1 MKITIKFLT
10 PELVPLLIKIVE
22 LSGKVVK
29 KLINDVCGTVEQ
41 WNKENKENKET
52 NQSRFHQFVLN
63 PPGNFFSVETFRKA

>member
-29 KLINDVCGTVEQ
+29 KLINDVCGSSGTSGTLEQ
-41 WNKENKENKET
+41 
-52 NQSRFHQFVLN
+52 
-63 PPGNFFSVETFRKA
+63 